1 LEDGPVAVRDAI
13 RNAAMSNSHKP
24 FVLALLSTALACS
37 MPLLAAPM
45 PAPKAPATA
54 DAGAPKLHAAM
65 RQLWHG
71 HIVHAREYAMAVHA
85 GNTADAKKA
94 ADAVVAN
101 AHQISDAVAGFYG
114 KAGGDRMMELL
125 GGHWGAVKALTD
137 AHARNDVAA
146 GQKAMTDLT
155 TNAGEIAKFLAGANP
170 NLPEDT
176 VRGMLLAHGAHHAQQ
191 ITQIMAGDMHAEAKT
206 WTAMQAHMDAVA
218 DALAG
223 GIAKQFPAKA
233 S

>member
-1 LEDGPVAVRDAI
+1 MSHPRSLMFLAV
-13 RNAAMSNSHKP
+13 
-24 FVLALLSTALACS
+24 LLVCGTPAFA
-37 MPLLAAPM
+37 AAPQSTS
-45 PAPKAPATA
+45 PAPAATA
-54 DAGAPKLHAAM
+54 SAPKLHAAL
-65 RQLWHG
+65 RSLWHG

-85 GNTADAKKA
+85 HDDAKAKKA

-101 AHQISDAVAGFYG
+101 AHQLSDAVAGFYG

-137 AHARNDVAA
+137 AQAHHDAA
-146 GQKAMTDLT
+146 GGQKAMTDLVA
-155 TNAGEIAKFLAGANP
+155 NAGEIAKFLAGANP

-176 VRGMLLAHGAHHAQQ
+176 VRGLLLAHGAHHQQQ
-191 ITQIMAGDMHAEAKT
+191 ITQIMAGDMQAEGNT
-206 WTAMQAHMDAVA
+206 WTAMQQHMDAIA

-223 GIAKQFPAKA
+223 AIAKQFPAKA